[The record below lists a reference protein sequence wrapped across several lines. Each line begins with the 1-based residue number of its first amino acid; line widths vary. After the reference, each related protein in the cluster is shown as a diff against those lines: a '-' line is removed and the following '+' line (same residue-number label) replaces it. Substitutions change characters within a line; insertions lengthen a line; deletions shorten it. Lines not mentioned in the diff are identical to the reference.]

1 MGRIIGDGVKN
12 QLVLKDP
19 FSGDPIIIY
28 YRIPN
33 SEERI
38 AYESAKYRRE
48 KDRFEFC
55 LSEARLKFGEKIIEG
70 FEEGSF
76 LHKIEG
82 AGNRPF
88 SSDPESPNYDPSW
101 KELLRKY
108 APDVLE
114 ILAEHAF
121 DSLRTVASQGEFSE
135 KNL

>member
-1 MGRIIGDGVKN
+1 MGRIIGENVKN
-12 QLVLKDP
+12 QLSLKDP
-19 FSGDPIIIY
+19 FSGDPIILY
-28 YRIPN
+28 YRIPT

-48 KDRFEFC
+48 KGRFEFC

-82 AGNRPF
+82 AGNHPF
-88 SSDPESPNYDPSW
+88 SSDPESPVYITSW
-101 KELLRKY
+101 KDLLRKY

-114 ILAEHAF
+114 IL
-121 DSLRTVASQGEFSE
+121 
-135 KNL
+135 